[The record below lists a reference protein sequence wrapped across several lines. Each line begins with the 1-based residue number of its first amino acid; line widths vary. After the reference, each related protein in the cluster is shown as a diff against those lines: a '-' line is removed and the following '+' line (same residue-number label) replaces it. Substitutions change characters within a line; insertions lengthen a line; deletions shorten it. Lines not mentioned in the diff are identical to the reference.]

1 MLPQL
6 MGGCMCYSVE
16 STTDWVAE
24 TGAGVELHVVGKKVL
39 PPITY
44 GVGFYSSSCPNAEKI
59 IAAAVIQ
66 KWTADKTI
74 TAGLLRMF
82 FHDCFIR
89 GCDASI
95 LIQSTPRNQAEL
107 DAGPNLTIHG
117 LDLIDTAKAALEKA
131 CPGVVSCADIIALA
145 TRDAVVM
152 SGGPF
157 IAFPTGRRDGRV
169 SRILD
174 VNNLPGPQDTVSDAL
189 AAFSSIG
196 LNINDLVS
204 LLGAHTVGVAHCVF
218 FNDRLYDF
226 QATGLPDPTMDVA
239 LLASLR
245 KVCPPNLDSFGNA
258 VPLDQGTDFVVDAS
272 YFTQIRMNHGILQ
285 IDQELTHDARTVKL
299 IRNIARNFTPF
310 GPSFARSMLKLGNV
324 GVLTGKK
331 GGEIRRICSKI
342 N

>member
-1 MLPQL
+1 
-6 MGGCMCYSVE
+6 
-16 STTDWVAE
+16 
-24 TGAGVELHVVGKKVL
+24 
-39 PPITY
+39 
-44 GVGFYSSSCPNAEKI
+44 
-59 IAAAVIQ
+59 
-66 KWTADKTI
+66 
-74 TAGLLRMF
+74 
-82 FHDCFIR
+82 
-89 GCDASI
+89 
-95 LIQSTPRNQAEL
+95 
-107 DAGPNLTIHG
+107 
-117 LDLIDTAKAALEKA
+117 
-131 CPGVVSCADIIALA
+131 
-145 TRDAVVM
+145 
-152 SGGPF
+152 
-157 IAFPTGRRDGRV
+157 
-169 SRILD
+169 
-174 VNNLPGPQDTVSDAL
+174 
-189 AAFSSIG
+189 
-196 LNINDLVS
+196 
-204 LLGAHTVGVAHCVF
+204 VF

-226 QATGLPDPTMDVA
+226 QGTGLPDPTMDVA